1 MLDTLNSLLDPY
13 DRKARVAPALLCGL
27 PCFVSIALLIPEI
40 GMIWATVGG
49 LLLYCG
55 GTTFLAQIGRDRG
68 KVLERSLHEA
78 WGGTPS
84 VAMLRHRDNRL
95 NALTKSRYRTFLQQA
110 VPEVALASP
119 EGERKCPE
127 QAEVGYESANSWLL
141 AQTRDKERFGLL
153 FRENIN
159 YGFRRNAWALR
170 PWAFGLEAIAVVV
183 VGVAALDSW
192 TGNLSATVRTIGVEW
207 WASLVLIVLHALFF
221 AFKIRN
227 GWVRIAAEAYAG
239 QLLAAC
245 DVLERQR
252 VN

>member
-1 MLDTLNSLLDPY
+1 MLDALNSLLDPY

-27 PCFVSIALLIPEI
+27 PLFVSMAPLIPEI
-40 GMIWATVGG
+40 GTIWATVGG

-55 GTTFLAQIGRDRG
+55 GATFLAQIGRDRG
-68 KVLERSLHEA
+68 KVLESSLHEA

-84 VAMLRHRDNRL
+84 VAMLRHRDSRL
-95 NALTKSRYRTFLQQA
+95 NALTKNRYRTFLQRA
-110 VPEVALASP
+110 VPEVTLASP
-119 EGERKCPE
+119 AAERSCPE
-127 QAEVGYESANSWLL
+127 EAEVGYESANSWLL
-141 AQTRDKERFGLL
+141 AQTRDRERFGLL

-192 TGNLSATVRTIGVEW
+192 TGDLSATVWTIGIEW
-207 WASLVLIVLHALFF
+207 WASLALIVMHALFF
-221 AFKIRN
+221 GFKIRTV
-227 GWVRIAAEAYAG
+227 WVRMAAEAYAT

-245 DVLERQR
+245 DVLDLKRAD
-252 VN
+252 